1 MFCANCGT
9 KQNEGEKFCPNCG
22 TRFEEPLKVKVTKV
36 EEVSKPNASKPENV
50 VPEKIEATALIETET
65 SQKKK
70 TNKEC
75 NKKSTVKI
83 DTSNNKEASLET
95 TEKIA
100 VKDTAIIEKITKT
113 IPEYKQT
120 NEWDDLKNKKDVDN
134 SMLLVDINNKVQSGV
149 ISDKYIYNTKIL
161 LDSKVIHAKMRK
173 EIYDEMEPERD
184 VLRFKFYLDWNYS
197 LKLTFNYNGENNNL
211 SDWNLYYAIKKFNEK
226 IDDDNKKDYY
236 IRYDYKGEKDI
247 VEALFTKKDKGFWG
261 FLKAVPNE
269 DELECRFR
277 EIYSICKRIRLL

>member
-50 VPEKIEATALIETET
+50 VPEKIEATALIETES
-65 SQKKK
+65 SQKEK

-95 TEKIA
+95 TEKIV

-197 LKLTFNYNGENNNL
+197 GKLTFNYNGKNNNL
-211 SDWNLYYAIKKFNEK
+211 YDWDLYYAIKNFNEK
-226 IDDDNKKDYY
+226 IDDENKKDYY
-236 IRYDYKGEKDI
+236 IRYDYEGEKDI